1 MGDRAR
7 SGARGRQ
14 ASAPRRRREG
24 NYAARRVRRSAHGR
38 VRPRRRACFGA
49 AGASRLART
58 QAAKRDLRHR
68 AHERSCVGSQIDF
81 GRSAAGARSRGIRVP
96 AVAVAG
102 GALRLASPESRFRG
116 FWPGPPRRMGAEG
129 VRPEGLPTK
138 AARCLWPGSLRRIGA
153 EGVGPEGLPT
163 KAARCLWS
171 GSLRRIGAEGVG
183 PEGPPTRAARCLW
196 PGSPRRIGA
205 EGVGPEGLPT
215 KAARCLWSGSLRRI
229 GAEGVGPEGPPTKA
243 GALWQPRWGRTL
255 LCEKSLPCGRDFSPD
270 AFGSDRPATRAAPRA
285 GHSLRIAC
293 PPNSLRIAASS
304 LSAKESFS
312 RERKRSINEAVM
324 TGADTSRSI
333 ASATVQRPSPES
345 ST

>member
-58 QAAKRDLRHR
+58 QAAKRDRRHR

-96 AVAVAG
+96 AVAVAD
-102 GALRLASPESRFRG
+102 GALRLAPPEDRFRG
-116 FWPGPPRRMGAEG
+116 FWPGP
-129 VRPEGLPTK
+129 
-138 AARCLWPGSLRRIGA
+138 RCRIGA
-153 EGVGPEGLPT
+153 EG
-163 KAARCLWS
+163 
-171 GSLRRIGAEGVG
+171 IG
-183 PEGPPTRAARCLW
+183 PEGPPTKAARCLW

-205 EGVGPEGLPT
+205 EGVGPEG
-215 KAARCLWSGSLRRI
+215 
-229 GAEGVGPEGPPTKA
+229 PPTRA
-243 GALWQPRWGRTL
+243 GALWQPRCGRTL

-312 RERKRSINEAVM
+312 RERKRSISEAVM